1 MCSDDAHHVLIASP
15 RPSDASSAGDY
26 AGRDRVLLFTRD
38 ELAHQSDQLVGEQRV
53 SRDVVDSEC
62 DAVADGDVCESG
74 LFDLVGEVTLRQG
87 TGNSTGPRRLARQYL
102 WWQIALHGEVGDAQP
117 ATRPQHPAHLGERP
131 GLSRREVEH
140 TVRDDDVDGL
150 VRQWDRFHLA
160 ALELR

>member
-1 MCSDDAHHVLIASP
+1 MCSDDARLGLIAS
-15 RPSDASSAGDY
+15 RAQSGTSSAGDH

-38 ELAHQSDQLVGEQRV
+38 DLGHQGDQLFGEQRV

-62 DAVADGDVCESG
+62 HAVADGDVSKSG

-117 ATRPQHPAHLGERP
+117 ATRPQHP
-131 GLSRREVEH
+131 
-140 TVRDDDVDGL
+140 
-150 VRQWDRFHLA
+150 
-160 ALELR
+160 